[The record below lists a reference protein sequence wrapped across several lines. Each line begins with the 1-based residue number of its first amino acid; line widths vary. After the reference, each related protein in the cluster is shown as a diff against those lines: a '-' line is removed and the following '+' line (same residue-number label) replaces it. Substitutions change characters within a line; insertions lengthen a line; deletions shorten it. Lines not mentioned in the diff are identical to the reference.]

1 MQTIK
6 LLRIF
11 SLLLA
16 VLLMVSCN
24 TDDDQAT
31 GVGDVIAVSKK
42 SGNTT
47 VYGISIYAY
56 SLSSF
61 SSVSVKGP
69 DKNYQLK
76 DSEGNFYFETP
87 PEAYSATKP
96 ATGTYDFSAIF
107 TNGVKQDFHN
117 TLTDQLLPVPTFYK
131 CEYNEVK
138 HQLEL
143 YWAFINGAASYA
155 VNIFDGEK
163 LVFRTGEL
171 KSNIFNTSEPLNEF
185 HEAYA
190 FVRASGSG
198 WAVGFTPVPGK
209 TYTVRVFAYMYEPGG
224 GIYNIQ
230 SISMADHSVTWGD

>member
-1 MQTIK
+1 MQTMK

-16 VLLMVSCN
+16 VLLMVACN
-24 TDDDQAT
+24 KDDDQAT
-31 GVGDVIAVSKK
+31 GVGDVVVVSKQ
-42 SGNTT
+42 SGTAT

-56 SLSSF
+56 SLSAF
-61 SSVSVKGP
+61 SSVSVTGP
-69 DKNYQLK
+69 DKTYQLK
-76 DSEGNFYFETP
+76 ASEGNFYYETP
-87 PEAYSATKP
+87 LEAFSVTKP
-96 ATGTYDFSAIF
+96 ATGTYDFSANF
-107 TNGVKQDFHN
+107 KNGVKQDFQN
-117 TLTDQLLPVPTFYK
+117 TLTDQILPVPTFYK
-131 CEYNEVK
+131 CEYNLVK

-155 VNIFDGEK
+155 VNIFDGEN

-171 KSNIFNTSEPLNEF
+171 KSNVFNTNEPLNEF

-198 WAVGFTPVPGK
+198 WAAGFTPVPGK

-230 SISMADHSVTWGD
+230 SISMADHPVTWGD